1 MIRNTVDFK
10 KHFYGLLGLLVLA
23 LPAVAW
29 SAVQHTPTSLAGV
42 TVITA
47 EKAKDMVE
55 SGTPIVDA
63 RVANEYVEA
72 HIKGAI
78 NVPYKEK
85 SEKSENFNGA
95 QDSFD
100 LTKLP
105 TDKNKAVIFYCNGSE
120 CWKSYK
126 ACVTARKAGYS
137 NIYWLRGGAPEWKA
151 KGFPME

>member
-1 MIRNTVDFK
+1 MVRTTVGFK
-10 KHFYGLLGLLVLA
+10 NHLYALVGLLILS

-29 SAVQHTPTSLAGV
+29 SSVKYVPESIPGV
-42 TVITA
+42 TVVTA
-47 EKAKDMVE
+47 EKAKAMME

-78 NVPYKEK
+78 SVPYKEK
-85 SEKSENFNGA
+85 SEKSISFNA
-95 QDSFD
+95 RLDSFD
-100 LTKLP
+100 LAKLP
-105 TDKNKAVIFYCNGSE
+105 SDKHQAVIFYCNGPE

-126 ACVTARKAGYS
+126 ASVVAVKAGYTS
-137 NIYWLRGGAPEWKA
+137 VYWLRGGAPEWKA